1 MKKSV
6 LITFCVVF
14 LLYGCAEKQKVITGG
29 QLLQVV
35 SHVKAEPSNPKDF
48 ELKIPESSMIRNSL
62 VSFNKTYQR
71 VYSDSNVT
79 SMAAGKE
86 MITVLKPDEIGFT
99 ITSCP
104 GLYLK
109 NTYDNVRVYGL
120 EAAIYNSSY
129 IDVYSASECASLG
142 TYPRMLNGSVE
153 IVPNYIIEWAGSQAA
168 LRNSYNGD
176 ELYTG
181 DTGLLIKAAGYVN
194 GAPVLLQENG
204 YILTYDKSM
213 QAFILTGQIPSGY
226 NEIYHSEG
234 RFYGTLKDEKK
245 FFVLDNDTVKIS
257 DNTDCTA
264 SPYSVSGLC
273 GTTLITDNE
282 IYHDLPVKDKFA
294 STSTTFI
301 TLDKSN
307 INIYY
312 LETVWQRFLSM
323 SYERPKACVSG
334 KSVYYKSFSGSIY
347 QNINGK
353 ESKISVMPKKC
364 SSKNVVLNYGEFY
377 CSGKK
382 CGKFAIPIKN
392 NKDAVMYRRVEDNT
406 IYYYF
411 DNLDFLPF
419 KSGSK

>member
-6 LITFCVVF
+6 LITACIVL
-14 LLYGCAEKQKVITGG
+14 LLYGCAEKQKVITNG

-35 SHVKAEPSNPKDF
+35 SPVKAEPSNPKDF
-48 ELKIPESSMIRNSL
+48 EDKIPESSMMRNSL
-62 VSFNKTYQR
+62 ISFSKTYQR

-79 SMAAGKE
+79 SMAAGKD
-86 MITVLKPDEIGFT
+86 MIAVLKPDEIGFT
-99 ITSCP
+99 IASCP

-109 NTYDNVRVYGL
+109 HSYENVKVYGL
-120 EAAIYNSSY
+120 EAVIYNGSHV
-129 IDVYSASECASLG
+129 DVYSAAECASVG

-176 ELYTG
+176 ELYKG
-181 DTGLLIKAAGYVN
+181 DTGLLIQAAGYVN

-204 YILTYDKSM
+204 YLLTYDKNM
-213 QAFILTGQIPSGY
+213 KAFVLTGQIPSGY

-234 RFYGTLKDEKK
+234 RFYGTLKDNKK

-273 GTTLITDNE
+273 GTTLITDSQ

-307 INIYY
+307 VQIYY

-323 SYERPKACVSG
+323 SYEMPKACVAG
-334 KSVYYKSFSGSIY
+334 NVLYYKSFSGNMY
-347 QNINGK
+347 QNIKGK
-353 ESKISVMPKKC
+353 ETKISVMPKKC
-364 SSKNVVLNYGEFY
+364 SSKNIVLNYGEFY

-382 CGKFAIPIKN
+382 CGRFASPIKN
-392 NKDAVMYRRVEDNT
+392 NSEAVMYRRIEANT

-411 DNLDFLPF
+411 DNL
-419 KSGSK
+419 K

>member
-6 LITFCVVF
+6 LIAASMIL
-14 LLYGCAEKQKVITGG
+14 LLYGCAEKQKIITGG

-35 SHVKAEPSNPKDF
+35 SPVKAEPSNPKDF
-48 ELKIPESSMIRNSL
+48 EMKIPESSMIRNSL
-62 VSFNKTYQR
+62 ISFGKTYQR

-79 SMAAGKE
+79 SIAAGKD
-86 MITVLKPDEIGFT
+86 MIAVLKPDEIGFT
-99 ITSCP
+99 IASCP

-109 NTYDNVRVYGL
+109 KSYDNVRVYGL
-120 EAAIYNSSY
+120 EAVIYNSSHV
-129 IDVYSASECASLG
+129 DVYSAAECASLG

-153 IVPNYIIEWAGSQAA
+153 IVPNYIIEWVGSQAA

-176 ELYTG
+176 ELYIG
-181 DTGLLIKAAGYVN
+181 DTGLLIKAAGYLN

-204 YILTYDKSM
+204 YVLTYDKNM
-213 QAFILTGQIPSGY
+213 KAFVLTGQIPSGY
-226 NEIYHSEG
+226 NEIYHSES
-234 RFYGTLKDEKK
+234 RFYGTLKDNKK

-273 GTTLITDNE
+273 GTTLITDSE

-294 STSTTFI
+294 STSTAFI

-307 INIYY
+307 IQIYY

-323 SYERPKACVSG
+323 SFELPKACVSG
-334 KSVYYKSFSGSIY
+334 KSLYYKSLSGNIY

-353 ESKISVMPKKC
+353 EIKISVMPKKC
-364 SSKNVVLNYGEFY
+364 SYKNIVLNYGEFY

-382 CGKFAIPIKN
+382 CGKFALPIKN
-392 NKDAVMYRRVEDNT
+392 NTEAVMYRRIEDNT

-411 DNLDFLPF
+411 DNL
-419 KSGSK
+419 K

>member
-6 LITFCVVF
+6 LTAACMCITL

-35 SHVKAEPSNPKDF
+35 SPVKAEPSNPKDF

-62 VSFNKTYQR
+62 ISFSKTYQR

-79 SMAAGKE
+79 SMAAGKD
-86 MITVLKPDEIGFT
+86 MIAVLKPDEIGFT
-99 ITSCP
+99 IASCP

-109 NTYDNVRVYGL
+109 TAYDNVRVYGL
-120 EAAIYNSSY
+120 EAAIYNSSH
-129 IDVYSASECASLG
+129 IDVYSAAECASVG

-153 IVPNYIIEWAGSQAA
+153 LVPNYIIEWAGSQAA

-176 ELYTG
+176 ELYKG
-181 DTGLLIKAAGYVN
+181 DTGLFIKTAGYIN
-194 GAPVLLQENG
+194 GAPVLVQENG
-204 YILTYDKSM
+204 YVLTYDKNM
-213 QAFILTGQIPSGY
+213 KAFVLTGQIPSGY

-234 RFYGTLKDEKK
+234 RFYGTLQDNKK

-264 SPYSVSGLC
+264 SPYSVSGIC
-273 GTTLITDNE
+273 GTTLITDSE

-307 INIYY
+307 IQIYY

-323 SYERPKACVSG
+323 SFELPKACISG
-334 KSVYYKSFSGSIY
+334 KTLYYKSFSGNMY

-353 ESKISVMPKKC
+353 ETQISVMPKKC
-364 SSKNVVLNYGEFY
+364 VSKNIVLNYGDFY

-382 CGKFAIPIKN
+382 CGKFASPIKN
-392 NKDAVMYRRVEDNT
+392 NNDAVMYRRIENNT

-411 DNLDFLPF
+411 DNLM
-419 KSGSK
+419 KK

>member
-6 LITFCVVF
+6 LIAASVVL

-35 SHVKAEPSNPKDF
+35 NPVKAEPSNPKDF
-48 ELKIPESSMIRNSL
+48 EMKIPESSMIRNSL
-62 VSFNKTYQR
+62 VSFRKTYQR
-71 VYSDSNVT
+71 VYSDNNVT
-79 SMAAGKE
+79 SMAAGKD
-86 MITVLKPDEIGFT
+86 MIAVLKSDEIGFT
-99 ITSCP
+99 IASCP

-109 NTYDNVRVYGL
+109 NTYSNVRVYGL
-120 EAAIYNSSY
+120 EAVIYNSSHV
-129 IDVYSASECASLG
+129 DVYSAAECASLG
-142 TYPRMLNGSVE
+142 IYSRMLNGSVE

-181 DTGLLIKAAGYVN
+181 DTGLLIKAAGYLN
-194 GAPVLLQENG
+194 GAPVLIQENG
-204 YILTYDKSM
+204 YVLTYDKNM

-234 RFYGTLKDEKK
+234 RFYGTLKDNKK

-264 SPYSVSGLC
+264 SPYSISGLC
-273 GTTLITDNE
+273 GTTLITDSE

-307 INIYY
+307 IQIYY

-323 SYERPKACVSG
+323 SYEMPKACVSD
-334 KSVYYKSFSGSIY
+334 KSLYYKSFSGNMY
-347 QNINGK
+347 QNVNGK
-353 ESKISVMPKKC
+353 EHKISVMPKHC
-364 SSKNVVLNYGEFY
+364 SSKNIVLNYGEFY

-382 CGKFAIPIKN
+382 CGKFASSIKN
-392 NKDAVMYRRVEDNT
+392 NKDAVMYRRIEDNT

-411 DNLDFLPF
+411 DNL
-419 KSGSK
+419 K

>member
-6 LITFCVVF
+6 LITACIVL
-14 LLYGCAEKQKVITGG
+14 LLYGCAEKQKVITNG

-35 SHVKAEPSNPKDF
+35 SPVKAEPSNPKDF
-48 ELKIPESSMIRNSL
+48 EDKIPESSMMRNSL
-62 VSFNKTYQR
+62 ISFSKTYQR

-79 SMAAGKE
+79 SMAAGKD
-86 MITVLKPDEIGFT
+86 MIAVLKPDEIGFT
-99 ITSCP
+99 IASCS

-109 NTYDNVRVYGL
+109 HSYENVKVYGL
-120 EAAIYNSSY
+120 EAVIYNGSHV
-129 IDVYSASECASLG
+129 DVYSAAECASVG

-176 ELYTG
+176 ELYKG
-181 DTGLLIKAAGYVN
+181 DTGLLIQAAGYVN

-204 YILTYDKSM
+204 YILTYDKNM
-213 QAFILTGQIPSGY
+213 KAFVLTGQIPSGY

-234 RFYGTLKDEKK
+234 RFYGTLKDNKK

-273 GTTLITDNE
+273 GTTLITDSQ

-307 INIYY
+307 IQIYY

-323 SYERPKACVSG
+323 SYEMPKACVAG
-334 KSVYYKSFSGSIY
+334 NVLYYKSFSGNMY
-347 QNINGK
+347 QNIKGK
-353 ESKISVMPKKC
+353 ETNISVMPKKC
-364 SSKNVVLNYGEFY
+364 SSKNIVLNYGEFY

-382 CGKFAIPIKN
+382 CGRFASPIKN
-392 NKDAVMYRRVEDNT
+392 NSEAVMYRRIEENT

-411 DNLDFLPF
+411 DNL
-419 KSGSK
+419 K

>member
-6 LITFCVVF
+6 LITACIVL
-14 LLYGCAEKQKVITGG
+14 LLYGCAEKQKVITNG

-35 SHVKAEPSNPKDF
+35 SPVKAEPSNPKDF
-48 ELKIPESSMIRNSL
+48 EDKIPESSMMRNSL
-62 VSFNKTYQR
+62 ISFSKTYQR

-79 SMAAGKE
+79 SMAAGKD
-86 MITVLKPDEIGFT
+86 MIAVLKPDEIGFT
-99 ITSCP
+99 IASCP

-109 NTYDNVRVYGL
+109 HSYENVKVYGL
-120 EAAIYNSSY
+120 EAVIYNGSHV
-129 IDVYSASECASLG
+129 DVYSAAECASVG

-153 IVPNYIIEWAGSQAA
+153 IMPNYIIEWVGSQAA

-176 ELYTG
+176 ELYKG
-181 DTGLLIKAAGYVN
+181 DTGLLIQAAGYVN

-204 YILTYDKSM
+204 YILTYDKNM
-213 QAFILTGQIPSGY
+213 KAFVLTGQIPSGY

-234 RFYGTLKDEKK
+234 RFYGTLKDNKK

-264 SPYSVSGLC
+264 SPHSVSGLC
-273 GTTLITDNE
+273 GTTLITDSQ

-307 INIYY
+307 IQIYY

-323 SYERPKACVSG
+323 SYEMPKACVAG
-334 KSVYYKSFSGSIY
+334 NVLYYKSFSGNMY
-347 QNINGK
+347 QNIKGK
-353 ESKISVMPKKC
+353 ETKISVMPKKC
-364 SSKNVVLNYGEFY
+364 SSKNIVLNYGEFY

-382 CGKFAIPIKN
+382 CGRFASPIKN
-392 NKDAVMYRRVEDNT
+392 NSEAVMYRRIEDNT

-411 DNLDFLPF
+411 DNL
-419 KSGSK
+419 K

>member
-6 LITFCVVF
+6 LIATSMIL

-29 QLLQVV
+29 QLLQAV
-35 SHVKAEPSNPKDF
+35 SPVKAEPSNPKDF
-48 ELKIPESSMIRNSL
+48 EVKIPESSMIRNSL
-62 VSFNKTYQR
+62 ISFSKTYQR

-79 SMAAGKE
+79 SIAAGKD
-86 MITVLKPDEIGFT
+86 MIAVLKPDEIGFT
-99 ITSCP
+99 VASCP

-109 NTYDNVRVYGL
+109 KTYDNVRVYGL
-120 EAAIYNSSY
+120 EAVIYNSSQV
-129 IDVYSASECASLG
+129 DVYSAAECASVG

-153 IVPNYIIEWAGSQAA
+153 IVPNYIIEWVGSKAA

-176 ELYTG
+176 ELYSG

-204 YILTYDKSM
+204 YVLTYDKSM
-213 QAFILTGQIPSGY
+213 KAFVLSGQIPSGY

-234 RFYGTLKDEKK
+234 RFYGTLKDNKK
-245 FFVLDNDTVKIS
+245 FFVLDNDTIKIS

-273 GTTLITDNE
+273 GTTLITDSE

-307 INIYY
+307 IQIYY

-323 SYERPKACVSG
+323 SYQLPKACISG
-334 KSVYYKSFSGSIY
+334 STLYYKSFSGNIY
-347 QNINGK
+347 QNIKGK
-353 ESKISVMPKKC
+353 ETKVSVMPKKC
-364 SSKNVVLNYGEFY
+364 SDKNIVLNYGEFY

-382 CGKFAIPIKN
+382 CGKFASPIKN
-392 NKDAVMYRRVEDNT
+392 NTEAVMYRRIENNT

-411 DNLDFLPF
+411 DNL
-419 KSGSK
+419 K

>member
-6 LITFCVVF
+6 LITACIVL
-14 LLYGCAEKQKVITGG
+14 LLYGCAEKQKVITNG

-35 SHVKAEPSNPKDF
+35 SPVKAEPSNPKDF
-48 ELKIPESSMIRNSL
+48 EDKIPESSMMRNSL
-62 VSFNKTYQR
+62 ISFSKTYQR

-79 SMAAGKE
+79 SMAAGKD
-86 MITVLKPDEIGFT
+86 MIAVLKPDEIGFT
-99 ITSCP
+99 IASCP

-109 NTYDNVRVYGL
+109 HSYENVKVYGL
-120 EAAIYNSSY
+120 EAVIYNGSHV
-129 IDVYSASECASLG
+129 DVYSAAECASVG

-176 ELYTG
+176 ELYKG
-181 DTGLLIKAAGYVN
+181 DTGLLIQAAGYVN

-204 YILTYDKSM
+204 YLLTYDKNM
-213 QAFILTGQIPSGY
+213 KALVLTGKIPSCY

-234 RFYGTLKDEKK
+234 RFYGTLKDNKK

-273 GTTLITDNE
+273 GTTLITDSQ

-307 INIYY
+307 IQIYY

-323 SYERPKACVSG
+323 SYEMPKACVAG
-334 KSVYYKSFSGSIY
+334 NVLYYKSFSGNMY
-347 QNINGK
+347 QNIKGK
-353 ESKISVMPKKC
+353 ETKISVMPKKC
-364 SSKNVVLNYGEFY
+364 SSKNIVLNYGEFY

-382 CGKFAIPIKN
+382 CGRFASPIKN
-392 NKDAVMYRRVEDNT
+392 NSEAVMYRRIEDNT

-411 DNLDFLPF
+411 DNL
-419 KSGSK
+419 K

>member
-6 LITFCVVF
+6 LIATSMIL

-35 SHVKAEPSNPKDF
+35 NPVKAEPSNPKDF
-48 ELKIPESSMIRNSL
+48 EVKIPESSMIRNSL
-62 VSFNKTYQR
+62 ISFSKTYQR

-79 SMAAGKE
+79 SITAGKD
-86 MITVLKPDEIGFT
+86 MIAVLNADEIGFT
-99 ITSCP
+99 VASCP

-109 NTYDNVRVYGL
+109 KTYDNVRVYGL
-120 EAAIYNSSY
+120 EAVIYNSSQV
-129 IDVYSASECASLG
+129 DVYSAAECASVG
-142 TYPRMLNGSVE
+142 TYPRMLNGSGE
-153 IVPNYIIEWAGSQAA
+153 IVPNDIIEWVASKAG
-168 LRNSYNGD
+168 LTNWYNED
-176 ELYTG
+176 ELYSG

-204 YILTYDKSM
+204 YVLTYDKSM
-213 QAFILTGQIPSGY
+213 KAFVLSGQIPSGY

-234 RFYGTLKDEKK
+234 RFYGTLKDNKK

-273 GTTLITDNE
+273 GTTLITDSE

-307 INIYY
+307 IQIYY

-323 SYERPKACVSG
+323 SYQLPKACI
-334 KSVYYKSFSGSIY
+334 SGSTLY
-347 QNINGK
+347 
-353 ESKISVMPKKC
+353 
-364 SSKNVVLNYGEFY
+364 
-377 CSGKK
+377 
-382 CGKFAIPIKN
+382 
-392 NKDAVMYRRVEDNT
+392 
-406 IYYYF
+406 
-411 DNLDFLPF
+411 
-419 KSGSK
+419 

>member
-6 LITFCVVF
+6 LITACIVL
-14 LLYGCAEKQKVITGG
+14 LLYGCAEKQKVITNG

-35 SHVKAEPSNPKDF
+35 SPVKAEPSNPKDF
-48 ELKIPESSMIRNSL
+48 EDKIPESSMMRNSL
-62 VSFNKTYQR
+62 ISFSKTYQR

-79 SMAAGKE
+79 SMAAGKD
-86 MITVLKPDEIGFT
+86 MIAVLKPDEIGFT
-99 ITSCP
+99 IASCP

-109 NTYDNVRVYGL
+109 HSYENVKVYGL
-120 EAAIYNSSY
+120 EAVIYNGSHV
-129 IDVYSASECASLG
+129 DVYSAAECASVG

-176 ELYTG
+176 ELYKG
-181 DTGLLIKAAGYVN
+181 DTGLLIQAAGYVN

-204 YILTYDKSM
+204 YLLTYDKNM
-213 QAFILTGQIPSGY
+213 KAFVLTGQIPSGY
-226 NEIYHSEG
+226 NEIYDSEG
-234 RFYGTLKDEKK
+234 RFYGTLKDNKK

-273 GTTLITDNE
+273 GTTLITDSQ

-307 INIYY
+307 IQIYY

-323 SYERPKACVSG
+323 SYEMPKACVAG
-334 KSVYYKSFSGSIY
+334 NVLYYKSFSGNMY
-347 QNINGK
+347 QNIKGK
-353 ESKISVMPKKC
+353 ETKISVMPKKC
-364 SSKNVVLNYGEFY
+364 SSKNIVLNYGEFY

-382 CGKFAIPIKN
+382 CGRFASPIKN
-392 NKDAVMYRRVEDNT
+392 NSEAVMYRRIEDNT

-411 DNLDFLPF
+411 DNL
-419 KSGSK
+419 K

>member
-6 LITFCVVF
+6 LITACIVL
-14 LLYGCAEKQKVITGG
+14 LLYGCAEKQKVITNG

-35 SHVKAEPSNPKDF
+35 SPVKAEPSNPKDF
-48 ELKIPESSMIRNSL
+48 EDKIPESSMMRNSL
-62 VSFNKTYQR
+62 ISFSKTYQR

-79 SMAAGKE
+79 SMAAGKD
-86 MITVLKPDEIGFT
+86 MIAVLKPDEIGFT
-99 ITSCP
+99 IASCP

-109 NTYDNVRVYGL
+109 HSYENVKVYGL
-120 EAAIYNSSY
+120 EAVIYNGSHV
-129 IDVYSASECASLG
+129 DVYSAAECASVG

-153 IVPNYIIEWAGSQAA
+153 IVPNYIIEWAGSHAA

-176 ELYTG
+176 ELYKG
-181 DTGLLIKAAGYVN
+181 DTGLLIQAAGYVN

-204 YILTYDKSM
+204 YLLTYDKNM
-213 QAFILTGQIPSGY
+213 KAFVLTGQIPSGY

-234 RFYGTLKDEKK
+234 RFYGTLKDNKK

-264 SPYSVSGLC
+264 SPHSVSGLC
-273 GTTLITDNE
+273 GTTLITDSQ

-307 INIYY
+307 IQIYY

-323 SYERPKACVSG
+323 SYEMPKACVAG
-334 KSVYYKSFSGSIY
+334 NVLYYKSFSGNMY
-347 QNINGK
+347 QNIKGK
-353 ESKISVMPKKC
+353 ETKISVMPKKC
-364 SSKNVVLNYGEFY
+364 SSKNIVLNYGEFY

-382 CGKFAIPIKN
+382 CGRFASPIKN
-392 NKDAVMYRRVEDNT
+392 NSEAVMYRRIEDNT

-411 DNLDFLPF
+411 DNL
-419 KSGSK
+419 K

>member
-6 LITFCVVF
+6 LIATSMIL
-14 LLYGCAEKQKVITGG
+14 LLYGCAEKQKVITVG

-35 SHVKAEPSNPKDF
+35 SPVKAEPSNPKDF
-48 ELKIPESSMIRNSL
+48 EVKIPESSMIRNSL
-62 VSFNKTYQR
+62 ISFSKTYQR
-71 VYSDSNVT
+71 IYSDSNVT
-79 SMAAGKE
+79 SIAAGKD
-86 MITVLKPDEIGFT
+86 MIAVLKPDEIGFT
-99 ITSCP
+99 VASCP

-109 NTYDNVRVYGL
+109 KTYDNVRVYGL
-120 EAAIYNSSY
+120 EAVIYNSSQV
-129 IDVYSASECASLG
+129 DVYSAAECASVG

-153 IVPNYIIEWAGSQAA
+153 IVPNYIIEWVGSKAA

-176 ELYTG
+176 ELYSG
-181 DTGLLIKAAGYVN
+181 DTGLLIKATGYVN

-204 YILTYDKSM
+204 YVLTYDKSM
-213 QAFILTGQIPSGY
+213 KAFVLSGQIPSGY

-234 RFYGTLKDEKK
+234 RFYGTLKDNKK

-273 GTTLITDNE
+273 GTTLITDSE

-307 INIYY
+307 IQIYY

-323 SYERPKACVSG
+323 SYELPKACISG
-334 KSVYYKSFSGSIY
+334 STLYYKSFSGNIY
-347 QNINGK
+347 QNIKGK
-353 ESKISVMPKKC
+353 ETKVSVMPKKC
-364 SSKNVVLNYGEFY
+364 SDKNIVLNYGEFY

-382 CGKFAIPIKN
+382 CGKFASPIKN
-392 NKDAVMYRRVEDNT
+392 NTEAVMYRRIENNT

-411 DNLDFLPF
+411 DNL
-419 KSGSK
+419 K

>member
-6 LITFCVVF
+6 FIAASMIL

-35 SHVKAEPSNPKDF
+35 SPVKAEPSNPKDF
-48 ELKIPESSMIRNSL
+48 EVKIPESSMIRNSL
-62 VSFNKTYQR
+62 ISFSKTYQR
-71 VYSDSNVT
+71 VYSDNNVT
-79 SMAAGKE
+79 SMAAGKD
-86 MITVLKPDEIGFT
+86 MIAVLKPDEIGFT
-99 ITSCP
+99 IASCP

-109 NTYDNVRVYGL
+109 KSYDNVRVYGF
-120 EAAIYNSSY
+120 EAVIYNSSHV
-129 IDVYSASECASLG
+129 DVYSAAECASLG

-153 IVPNYIIEWAGSQAA
+153 IVPNYIIEWVGSKAA

-176 ELYTG
+176 ELYSG

-204 YILTYDKSM
+204 YVLTYDKSM
-213 QAFILTGQIPSGY
+213 KAFVLTGQIPSGY

-234 RFYGTLKDEKK
+234 RFYGTLKDNKK

-294 STSTTFI
+294 STSATFI
-301 TLDKSN
+301 TFDKSN
-307 INIYY
+307 IQIYY

-323 SYERPKACVSG
+323 SYELPKACIS
-334 KSVYYKSFSGSIY
+334 SSTLYYKSFSGNIY

-353 ESKISVMPKKC
+353 ETKVSVMPKKC
-364 SSKNVVLNYGEFY
+364 SDKNIVLNYGEFY

-382 CGKFAIPIKN
+382 CGKFASPIKN
-392 NKDAVMYRRVEDNT
+392 NTEAVMYRRIENNT

-411 DNLDFLPF
+411 DNL
-419 KSGSK
+419 K

>member
-6 LITFCVVF
+6 LLTAFIVLF
-14 LLYGCAEKQKVITGG
+14 LYGCAEKQKIITGG

-35 SHVKAEPSNPKDF
+35 SPVKAEPSNPKDF
-48 ELKIPESSMIRNSL
+48 EVKIPESSMIRNSL
-62 VSFNKTYQR
+62 VSFSKTYQR

-79 SMAAGKE
+79 SIAAGKD
-86 MITVLKPDEIGFT
+86 MIAVLKPDEIGFT
-99 ITSCP
+99 IASCP

-109 NTYDNVRVYGL
+109 NSYENVRVYGL
-120 EAAIYNSSY
+120 EAVIYNKSH
-129 IDVYSASECASLG
+129 IDVYSAAECASLG
-142 TYPRMLNGSVE
+142 VYPRMLNGSVE

-168 LRNSYNGD
+168 LRNSYNGE
-176 ELYTG
+176 ELYKG
-181 DTGLLIKAAGYVN
+181 DTGLLIKAAGYIN
-194 GAPVLLQENG
+194 GKPVILQENG
-204 YILTYDKSM
+204 YVLTYDKNM
-213 QAFILTGQIPSGY
+213 KAFILTGQIPSGY

-234 RFYGTLKDEKK
+234 RFYGTLQDEKK

-273 GTTLITDNE
+273 GTTLITDSE

-307 INIYY
+307 IQIYY

-323 SYERPKACVSG
+323 SYELPKACISG
-334 KSVYYKSFSGSIY
+334 KKLYYKSFSGNIY
-347 QNINGK
+347 QNANGK
-353 ESKISVMPKKC
+353 ESKVSALPKQCNNKH
-364 SSKNVVLNYGEFY
+364 VVLNYGEFY

-382 CGKFAIPIKN
+382 CGKFASPIKN
-392 NKDAVMYRRVEDNT
+392 NSDAVMYRRIEDNT

-411 DNLDFLPF
+411 DNLIN
-419 KSGSK
+419 K

>member
-6 LITFCVVF
+6 LITACIVL
-14 LLYGCAEKQKVITGG
+14 LLYGCAEKQKVITNG

-35 SHVKAEPSNPKDF
+35 SPVKAEPSNPKDF
-48 ELKIPESSMIRNSL
+48 EDKIPESSMMRNSL
-62 VSFNKTYQR
+62 ISFSKTYQR

-79 SMAAGKE
+79 SMAAGKD
-86 MITVLKPDEIGFT
+86 MIAVLKPDEIGFT
-99 ITSCP
+99 IASCS

-109 NTYDNVRVYGL
+109 HSYENVKVYGL
-120 EAAIYNSSY
+120 EAVIYNGSHV
-129 IDVYSASECASLG
+129 DVYSAAECASVG

-176 ELYTG
+176 ELYKG
-181 DTGLLIKAAGYVN
+181 DTGLLIQAAGYVN

-204 YILTYDKSM
+204 YILTYDKNM
-213 QAFILTGQIPSGY
+213 KAFVLTGQIPSGY

-234 RFYGTLKDEKK
+234 RFYGTLKDNKK

-273 GTTLITDNE
+273 GTTLITDSQ

-307 INIYY
+307 IQIYY

-323 SYERPKACVSG
+323 SYEMPKACVAG
-334 KSVYYKSFSGSIY
+334 NVLYYKSFSGNMY
-347 QNINGK
+347 QNIKGK
-353 ESKISVMPKKC
+353 ETKISVMPKKC
-364 SSKNVVLNYGEFY
+364 SSKNIVLNYGEFY

-382 CGKFAIPIKN
+382 CGRFASPIKN
-392 NKDAVMYRRVEDNT
+392 NSEAVMYRRIEENT

-411 DNLDFLPF
+411 DNL
-419 KSGSK
+419 K

>member
-6 LITFCVVF
+6 LIATSMIL

-35 SHVKAEPSNPKDF
+35 SPVKAEPSNPKDF
-48 ELKIPESSMIRNSL
+48 EVKIPESSMIRNSL
-62 VSFNKTYQR
+62 ISFSKTYQR

-79 SMAAGKE
+79 SIAAGKD
-86 MITVLKPDEIGFT
+86 MIAVLKPDEIGFT
-99 ITSCP
+99 VASCP

-109 NTYDNVRVYGL
+109 KTYDNVRVYGL
-120 EAAIYNSSY
+120 EAVIYNSSQV
-129 IDVYSASECASLG
+129 DVYSAAECASVG

-153 IVPNYIIEWAGSQAA
+153 IVPNYIIEWVGSKAA

-176 ELYTG
+176 ELYSG

-204 YILTYDKSM
+204 YVLTYDKSM
-213 QAFILTGQIPSGY
+213 KAFVLSGQIPSGY
-226 NEIYHSEG
+226 NEIYNSEG
-234 RFYGTLKDEKK
+234 RFYGTLKDNKK

-273 GTTLITDNE
+273 GTTLITDSE

-307 INIYY
+307 IQIYY

-323 SYERPKACVSG
+323 SYQLPKGCISG
-334 KSVYYKSFSGSIY
+334 STLYYKSFSGNIY
-347 QNINGK
+347 QNIKGK
-353 ESKISVMPKKC
+353 ETKVSVMPKKC
-364 SSKNVVLNYGEFY
+364 SDKNIVLNYGEFY

-382 CGKFAIPIKN
+382 CGKFASPIKN
-392 NKDAVMYRRVEDNT
+392 NTEAVMYRRIENNT

-411 DNLDFLPF
+411 DNL
-419 KSGSK
+419 K

>member
-6 LITFCVVF
+6 LITACIV
-14 LLYGCAEKQKVITGG
+14 LLFYGCAEKQKVMTGG

-35 SHVKAEPSNPKDF
+35 SPVKAEPSNPKDF
-48 ELKIPESSMIRNSL
+48 EAKIPESSMIRSSL
-62 VSFNKTYQR
+62 ISFSKTYQR
-71 VYSDSNVT
+71 VYSDSDVT
-79 SMAAGKE
+79 SMAAGKD
-86 MITVLKPDEIGFT
+86 MIAVLKPDEIGFT
-99 ITSCP
+99 IASCP

-109 NTYDNVRVYGL
+109 HTYENVRVYGL
-120 EAAIYNSSY
+120 EAVIYNSSHV
-129 IDVYSASECASLG
+129 DVYSATECASVG

-176 ELYTG
+176 ELYFG
-181 DTGLLIKAAGYVN
+181 DTGLLIKAAGYIN

-204 YILTYDKSM
+204 YLLTYDKNIK
-213 QAFILTGQIPSGY
+213 AFTLTGQIPSGY

-234 RFYGTLKDEKK
+234 RFYGTLKDNKK
-245 FFVLDNDTVKIS
+245 FLVLDNDTVKIS

-264 SPYSVSGLC
+264 SPHSVSGLC
-273 GTTLITDNE
+273 GTTLITDSE
-282 IYHDLPVKDKFA
+282 MYHDLPIKDNFA

-307 INIYY
+307 IQIYY

-323 SYERPKACVSG
+323 NYELPKACISG
-334 KSVYYKSFSGSIY
+334 KTLYYKSFSGNMY

-353 ESKISVMPKKC
+353 ETKISVIPKKC
-364 SSKNVVLNYGEFY
+364 SHQNIMLNYGEFY

-382 CGKFAIPIKN
+382 CGKFAVPIKN
-392 NKDAVMYRRVEDNT
+392 NTDAVMYRRIEDNT

-411 DNLDFLPF
+411 DKL
-419 KSGSK
+419 K

>member
-6 LITFCVVF
+6 LITACIVL
-14 LLYGCAEKQKVITGG
+14 LLYGCAEKQKVITNG

-35 SHVKAEPSNPKDF
+35 SPVKAEPSNPKDF
-48 ELKIPESSMIRNSL
+48 EDKIPESSMMRNSL
-62 VSFNKTYQR
+62 INFSKTYQR

-79 SMAAGKE
+79 SMAAGKD
-86 MITVLKPDEIGFT
+86 MIAVLKPDEIGFT
-99 ITSCP
+99 IASCP

-109 NTYDNVRVYGL
+109 HSYENVKVYGL
-120 EAAIYNSSY
+120 EAVIYNGSHV
-129 IDVYSASECASLG
+129 DVYSAAECASVG

-176 ELYTG
+176 ELYKG
-181 DTGLLIKAAGYVN
+181 DTGLLIQAAGYVN

-204 YILTYDKSM
+204 YLLTYDKNM
-213 QAFILTGQIPSGY
+213 KAFVLTGQIPSGY

-234 RFYGTLKDEKK
+234 RFYGTLKDNKK

-264 SPYSVSGLC
+264 SLYSVSGLC
-273 GTTLITDNE
+273 GTTLITDSQ

-307 INIYY
+307 IQIYY

-323 SYERPKACVSG
+323 SYEMPKACVAG
-334 KSVYYKSFSGSIY
+334 NVLYYKSFSGNMY
-347 QNINGK
+347 QNIKGK
-353 ESKISVMPKKC
+353 ETKISVMPKKC
-364 SSKNVVLNYGEFY
+364 SSKNIVLNYGEFY

-382 CGKFAIPIKN
+382 CGRFASPIKN
-392 NKDAVMYRRVEDNT
+392 NSEAVMYRRIEDNT

-411 DNLDFLPF
+411 DNL
-419 KSGSK
+419 K

>member
-6 LITFCVVF
+6 LITACIVL
-14 LLYGCAEKQKVITGG
+14 LLYGCAEKQKVITNG

-35 SHVKAEPSNPKDF
+35 SPVKAEPSNPKDF
-48 ELKIPESSMIRNSL
+48 EDKIPESSMMRNSL
-62 VSFNKTYQR
+62 ISFSKTYQR

-79 SMAAGKE
+79 SMAAGKD
-86 MITVLKPDEIGFT
+86 MIAVLKPDEIGFT
-99 ITSCP
+99 IASCP

-109 NTYDNVRVYGL
+109 HSYENVKVYGL
-120 EAAIYNSSY
+120 EAVIYNGSHV
-129 IDVYSASECASLG
+129 DVYSAAECASVG

-176 ELYTG
+176 ELYKG
-181 DTGLLIKAAGYVN
+181 DTGLLIQAAGYVN

-204 YILTYDKSM
+204 YILTYDKNM
-213 QAFILTGQIPSGY
+213 KAFVLTGQIPSGY

-234 RFYGTLKDEKK
+234 RFYGTLKDNKK

-264 SPYSVSGLC
+264 SLYSVSGLC
-273 GTTLITDNE
+273 GTTLITDSQ

-307 INIYY
+307 IQIYY

-323 SYERPKACVSG
+323 SYEMPKACVAG
-334 KSVYYKSFSGSIY
+334 NVLYYKSFSGNMY
-347 QNINGK
+347 QNIKGK
-353 ESKISVMPKKC
+353 ETKISVMPKKC
-364 SSKNVVLNYGEFY
+364 SSKNIVLNYGEFY

-382 CGKFAIPIKN
+382 CGRFASPIKN
-392 NKDAVMYRRVEDNT
+392 NSEAVMYRRIEDNT

-411 DNLDFLPF
+411 DNL
-419 KSGSK
+419 K

>member
-6 LITFCVVF
+6 LITACIV
-14 LLYGCAEKQKVITGG
+14 LLFYGCAEKQKVITGG

-35 SHVKAEPSNPKDF
+35 SPVKAEPSNPKDF
-48 ELKIPESSMIRNSL
+48 EAKIPESSMIRSSL
-62 VSFNKTYQR
+62 ISFSKTYQR
-71 VYSDSNVT
+71 VYSDSDVT
-79 SMAAGKE
+79 SMAAGKD
-86 MITVLKPDEIGFT
+86 MIAVLKPDEIGFT
-99 ITSCP
+99 IASCP

-109 NTYDNVRVYGL
+109 HTYENVRVYGL
-120 EAAIYNSSY
+120 EAVIYNSSHV
-129 IDVYSASECASLG
+129 DVYSATECASVG

-176 ELYTG
+176 ELYFG
-181 DTGLLIKAAGYVN
+181 DTGLLIKAAGYIN

-204 YILTYDKSM
+204 YLLTYDKNIK
-213 QAFILTGQIPSGY
+213 AFTLTGQIPSGY

-234 RFYGTLKDEKK
+234 RFYGTLKDNKK

-264 SPYSVSGLC
+264 SPHSVSGLC
-273 GTTLITDNE
+273 GTTLITDSE
-282 IYHDLPVKDKFA
+282 MYHDLPIKDNFA

-307 INIYY
+307 IQIYY

-323 SYERPKACVSG
+323 NYELPKACISG
-334 KSVYYKSFSGSIY
+334 KTLYYKSFSGNMY

-353 ESKISVMPKKC
+353 ETKISVIPKKC
-364 SSKNVVLNYGEFY
+364 SHQNIMLNYGEFY

-382 CGKFAIPIKN
+382 CGKFAVPVKN
-392 NKDAVMYRRVEDNT
+392 NTDAVMYRRIEDNT
-406 IYYYF
+406 TVGT
-411 DNLDFLPF
+411 PF
-419 KSGSK
+419 FY